1 MTNDF
6 KPAKAGGN
14 QPRLSKE
21 EYAEKKRAEKEK
33 VYQMIDD
40 AAREIVSD
48 PEKFKSFLDTQ
59 SRMDRYSA
67 APPTELQKRLQNFP
81 DISDIKPMQ
90 SDAYPEKYVFFIN
103 QLLDPHHP
111 EAGNFKQRVILSH
124 VGFDRPTVL
133 VTEGY
138 AAHYATHPR
147 YQEELSKL
155 FNANLVFVE
164 YRYFGESMPK
174 PCNWDYLTVE
184 NSLYDLHH
192 VTTTLKQLYDQ
203 KWIAT
208 GISKGGQTTMFY
220 RTYFPDDV
228 DISVPYVAPLN
239 KSLED
244 GRHEPFI
251 ANKVSTPENRKR
263 VENFQLEVLKRKNQ
277 LLPMFEKYCSD
288 KGYTFRIPIAEVY
301 DFNVLE
307 YSFALWQWGTPVNKI
322 PETDADDH
330 TLFKHFMAICEPDYF
345 SEQSPYPS
353 FNVQAAKELGY
364 YGYDI
369 KPFKKYLTIKSSRDY
384 LHKVMLPPELSN
396 LKFDKTLYNKVVKFL
411 KENDPEMIYIYGGND
426 PWTASGVT
434 WLKNKKNIKVYV
446 LPGGSHTTRIGSFDT
461 DTQEEI
467 KTQINAWLNKE

>member
-1 MTNDF
+1 
-6 KPAKAGGN
+6 
-14 QPRLSKE
+14 
-21 EYAEKKRAEKEK
+21 
-33 VYQMIDD
+33 
-40 AAREIVSD
+40 
-48 PEKFKSFLDTQ
+48 
-59 SRMDRYSA
+59 MD
-67 APPTELQKRLQNFP
+67 
-81 DISDIKPMQ
+81 
-90 SDAYPEKYVFFIN
+90 
-103 QLLDPHHP
+103 
-111 EAGNFKQRVILSH
+111 
-124 VGFDRPTVL
+124 L
-133 VTEGY
+133 V
-138 AAHYATHPR
+138 
-147 YQEELSKL
+147 
-155 FNANLVFVE
+155 
-164 YRYFGESMPK
+164 
-174 PCNWDYLTVE
+174 
-184 NSLYDLHH
+184 
-192 VTTTLKQLYDQ
+192 
-203 KWIAT
+203 
-208 GISKGGQTTMFY
+208 
-220 RTYFPDDV
+220 
-228 DISVPYVAPLN
+228 
-239 KSLED
+239 
-244 GRHEPFI
+244 

-369 KPFKKYLTIKSSRDY
+369 KPFKKYLTIKSSRNY